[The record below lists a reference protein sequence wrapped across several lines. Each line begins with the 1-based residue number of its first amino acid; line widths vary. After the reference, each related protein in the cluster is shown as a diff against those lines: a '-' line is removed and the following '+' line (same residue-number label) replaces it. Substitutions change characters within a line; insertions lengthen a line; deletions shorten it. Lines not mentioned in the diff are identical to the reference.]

1 MRRIVLRA
9 ALAAFLTAGCDA
21 DVFVYSDS
29 GFFGGGTGVPPAN
42 GMLGELT
49 AALAPKTVAGRE
61 VTGGATFGASLL
73 PVVLSTNPTA
83 ANTDTWFVRLGGD
96 DLLYL
101 LIAGLS
107 CLQDPPQNTPGLPAC
122 PTPLDP
128 NYWIT
133 FVDAIGDHLRSIA
146 DQLRARGITV
156 VLGTYPATILPDIT
170 PCIDDPSLPLP
181 QGLSQEQADF
191 VNLFLSETNVRIRAV
206 VAATPGT
213 ELVEVGNLAFPPNEF
228 ADCLHKNNLGDQRE
242 VPFWVAHA
250 P

>member
-1 MRRIVLRA
+1 MAVLVGGEGTRGLADGRVLGRA
-9 ALAAFLTAGCDA
+9 LGLGRLGHALGARARGA
-21 DVFVYSDS
+21 
-29 GFFGGGTGVPPAN
+29 
-42 GMLGELT
+42 LGEL
-49 AALAPKTVAGRE
+49 A
-61 VTGGATFGASLL
+61 
-73 PVVLSTNPTA
+73 
-83 ANTDTWFVRLGGD
+83 
-96 DLLYL
+96 
-101 LIAGLS
+101 
-107 CLQDPPQNTPGLPAC
+107 DPS
-122 PTPLDP
+122 
-128 NYWIT
+128 
-133 FVDAIGDHLRSIA
+133 V
-146 DQLRARGITV
+146 RARGITV